1 MQQIRK
7 NYLFTWLLTVAIL
20 LCGILLV
27 GCNSDNFSVTMI
39 TTNGG
44 EQTPPEDSII
54 IIITVPATKNIEE
67 HQYTATVPVEKKSA
81 LALLQELGKEQN
93 FPVITGSGYVESIDG
108 VAQFAQGPESG
119 WLYLVNGKMPS
130 VSADQY
136 IPEANDVIN
145 WIYLTSYDQLKN
157 FEPLE

>member
-1 MQQIRK
+1 MQK
-7 NYLFTWLLTVAIL
+7 LSKKHWLTWLMIAL
-20 LCGILLV
+20 LSLALV
-27 GCNSDNFSVTMI
+27 GCSDNNDFSTVMM
-39 TTNGG
+39 TTNGNQQASG
-44 EQTPPEDSII
+44 QDVVVTVV
-54 IIITVPATKNIEE
+54 TVPQTADTVE
-67 HQYTATVPVEKKSA
+67 HQYTTSVPVGEKSA
-81 LALLQELGKEQN
+81 LTLLQELGKEKN
-93 FPVITGSGYVESIDG
+93 FPVIIGSGYVESIDG
-108 VAQFAQGPESG
+108 VAQFAQGAESG